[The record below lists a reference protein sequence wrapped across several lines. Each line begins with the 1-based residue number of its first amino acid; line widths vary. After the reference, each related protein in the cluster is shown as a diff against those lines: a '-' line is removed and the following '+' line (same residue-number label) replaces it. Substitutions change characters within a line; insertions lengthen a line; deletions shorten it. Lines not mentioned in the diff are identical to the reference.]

1 MMKDMFFPP
10 KSLPIPLL
18 PDLPFSTSREKKKK
32 KDQNKQQIPKQD
44 TNRNPNLFVA
54 FLLYQV

>member
-32 KDQNKQQIPKQD
+32 IKTNSKYPNKTQTEIPI
-44 TNRNPNLFVA
+44 
-54 FLLYQV
+54 FL